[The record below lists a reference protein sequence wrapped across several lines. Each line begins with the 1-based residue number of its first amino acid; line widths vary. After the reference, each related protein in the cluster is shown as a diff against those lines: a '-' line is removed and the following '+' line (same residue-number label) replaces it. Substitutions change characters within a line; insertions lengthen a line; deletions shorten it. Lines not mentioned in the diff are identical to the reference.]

1 MFMLHKRKI
10 DENRELVRRRE
21 ERRAEQSRGE
31 REEGR
36 GEERGEERGER
47 RGEELGKKR
56 GEEKGVV
63 PVCWQVYVYRPIQ
76 FLFSCLI
83 S

>member
-36 GEERGEERGER
+36 GERRGERGEERRGIREKER
-47 RGEELGKKR
+47 RGERSCPGLLA
-56 GEEKGVV
+56 GVCLQTD
-63 PVCWQVYVYRPIQ
+63 PVS
-76 FLFSCLI
+76 LFVFN
-83 S
+83 